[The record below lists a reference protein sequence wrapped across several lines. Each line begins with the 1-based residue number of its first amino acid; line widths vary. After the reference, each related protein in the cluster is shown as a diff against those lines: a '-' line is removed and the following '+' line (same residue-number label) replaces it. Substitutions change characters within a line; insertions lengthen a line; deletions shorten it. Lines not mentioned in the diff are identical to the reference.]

1 MTAPHYI
8 SENNSDMRGIKSGW
22 YVVQDDGNL
31 TSGPFSCLDE
41 CVKRITERSNETR
54 EFKLQRGPN

>member
-22 YVVQDDGNL
+22 YVVEDDGNL
-31 TSGPFSCLDE
+31 SSGPFFCLDE
-41 CVKRITERSNETR
+41 CLKRIIERSNETR
-54 EFKLQRGPN
+54 GV

>member
-22 YVVQDDGNL
+22 YVVEDDGNL
-31 TSGPFSCLDE
+31 SSGPFFCLDE
-41 CVKRITERSNETR
+41 CLKRIIERSNETR
-54 EFKLQRGPN
+54 ESKLQRGPN

>member
-54 EFKLQRGPN
+54 ESKLQRGPN